1 MTEPVPSARQGGLSH
16 LSFAMRLPAGMCV
29 CLAGL
34 AAFAFSAALAGCGV
48 SAALN
53 NAAFAPLSV
62 LPDTDVA
69 LETNLQTALQAGQVQ
84 TGLGNISGSE
94 ENGGVPETSGPPTSA
109 GVVSVASITGVS
121 VYTAFNPVDRHCLGA
136 FVLAPGSAV
145 AVLGENAPGT
155 YDFWFGPTA
164 AASCTASGF
173 TTEATVPAGWAG
185 GDPSSTGWPS
195 P

>member
-1 MTEPVPSARQGGLSH
+1 L
-16 LSFAMRLPAGMCV
+16 
-29 CLAGL
+29 
-34 AAFAFSAALAGCGV
+34 SAALAGCGA
-48 SAALN
+48 SAALG
-53 NAAFAPLSV
+53 NAVFAPLSV

-84 TGLGNISGSE
+84 TGLVNISSSE
-94 ENGGVPETSGPPTSA
+94 VNGGVPETTGPPDSA

-121 VYTAFNPVDRHCLGA
+121 VYTAFNPADRHCLGA

-145 AVLGENAPGT
+145 IVLGKSTPGT
-155 YDFWFGPTA
+155 YDFWFGPTM
-164 AASCTASGF
+164 ASGCTASDF
-173 TTEATVPAGWAG
+173 TTEATVPSGWAG